1 MTRAFAGRQIVQ
13 DDRRPAEWMARPAA
27 TDSSALIP
35 ILTRLEET
43 LREETAALKR
53 QDTSALAQLFQRKSQ
68 GMLELANLQRS
79 LGPVPVSAATRA
91 AVASLRQSLE
101 GNRDVLKLHVDAT
114 SELIEVFSQAI
125 RESESDGT
133 YDPGY
138 GRTRRT

>member
-1 MTRAFAGRQIVQ
+1 
-13 DDRRPAEWMARPAA
+13 MARPVSA
-27 TDSSALIP
+27 DSSALIP

-53 QDTSALAQLFQRKSQ
+53 QDTSVLAQLFQRKSQ

-79 LGPVPVSAATRA
+79 LGHAAMNEPTQA
-91 AVASLRQSLE
+91 AVASLRQCLDA
-101 GNRDVLKLHVDAT
+101 NRDVLKLHLDAT
-114 SELIEVFSQAI
+114 GELIEVFSQAI

-138 GRTRRT
+138 GRMRRK